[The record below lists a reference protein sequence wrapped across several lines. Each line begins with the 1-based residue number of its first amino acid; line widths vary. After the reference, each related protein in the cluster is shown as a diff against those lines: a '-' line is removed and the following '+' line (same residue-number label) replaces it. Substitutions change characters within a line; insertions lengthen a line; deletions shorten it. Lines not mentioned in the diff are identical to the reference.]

1 MKKNFSTYDDEI
13 DLVVLFKTIW
23 SNKIKILS
31 IIIIS
36 FLIGILYSF
45 LIPNNYLYSLTI
57 NASDN
62 SEFEK
67 LDSINQSVNFEFT
80 KGIDNKINQTVLN
93 KFFKEISDYEEF
105 LIDLKNKI
113 KNSDNKSKS
122 LVKIQEKG
130 LHEIKKLLKFTLNND
145 LKLELKWDNFD
156 EAKDI
161 LQGTINLTLNNLVAS
176 AYKEFDLIIE
186 NQKKLIHMEDLARI
200 EYLKEQS
207 WIAKELNIADNQI
220 TTLFLNEANNLIYNP
235 YYLMGYKAIDKEI
248 ELIQNR
254 EYKNFKSIKQELNFL
269 KNEKINFIDYDL
281 NLIKVKRLKNIQL
294 ILLISILLGLILGIF
309 YVLITNEFQSKISDK
324 K

>member
-130 LHEIKKLLKFTLNND
+130 LHEIKKLLKFILNDD

>member
-13 DLVVLFKTIW
+13 DLVVLFKTLW
-23 SNKIKILS
+23 SNKVKILS

-67 LDSINQSVNFEFT
+67 LDSIDQSVNFEFT
-80 KGIDNKINQTVLN
+80 KGIDNKINQTVLY

-105 LIDLKNKI
+105 LIDLKDKI

-122 LVKIQEKG
+122 LVKTQEKE
-130 LHEIKKLLKFTLNND
+130 LHEIKKLLKLTLNDD

-156 EAKDI
+156 EAKNI
-161 LQGTINLTLNNLVAS
+161 LQDTINLTLNNLVVS
-176 AYKEFDLIIE
+176 VYKELDLIIE
-186 NQKKLIHMEDLARI
+186 KQKNLIRMKDLARI

-220 TTLFLNEANNLIYNP
+220 TTLFSNEANNLIYNP
-235 YYLMGYKAIDKEI
+235 YYLYCIFS
-248 ELIQNR
+248 
-254 EYKNFKSIKQELNFL
+254 FK
-269 KNEKINFIDYDL
+269 
-281 NLIKVKRLKNIQL
+281 
-294 ILLISILLGLILGIF
+294 
-309 YVLITNEFQSKISDK
+309 
-324 K
+324 

>member
-80 KGIDNKINQTVLN
+80 KGIDNKINQTVLD

-113 KNSDNKSKS
+113 KNGDNKSKS

-130 LHEIKKLLKFTLNND
+130 LHEIKKLLKFILNDD

>member
-67 LDSINQSVNFEFT
+67 LESINQSVNFEFT

-93 KFFKEISDYEEF
+93 KFFKEISDYEEY

-130 LHEIKKLLKFTLNND
+130 SHEIKKLLNFILNDD

-161 LQGTINLTLNNLVAS
+161 LQDTINLTLNNLVAS
-176 AYKEFDLIIE
+176 TYKEFDLIIE
-186 NQKKLIHMEDLARI
+186 KQKKLIRMEDLARI

-294 ILLISILLGLILGIF
+294 ILVISILLGLILGIF

>member
-1 MKKNFSTYDDEI
+1 MKKNFSRYDDEI

-23 SNKIKILS
+23 SNKVKILS

-80 KGIDNKINQTVLN
+80 KGIDDKINQTVLY
-93 KFFKEISDYEEF
+93 KFFKEIADYEEF

-122 LVKIQEKG
+122 LVKTQEKG
-130 LHEIKKLLKFTLNND
+130 LHEIKKLLKFILNDD

-161 LQGTINLTLNNLVAS
+161 LQDTINLTLNNLVAS
-176 AYKEFDLIIE
+176 VYKKFDLIIKK
-186 NQKKLIHMEDLARI
+186 QKKLIRMEDLARI

-269 KNEKINFIDYDL
+269 KNEKINFIDYDI
-281 NLIKVKRLKNIQL
+281 NLIKVKRLKNIQS
-294 ILLISILLGLILGIF
+294 ILVISILLGLILGIF
-309 YVLITNEFQSKISDK
+309 YVLITNKFQSKISDK

>member
-13 DLVVLFKTIW
+13 DLVVLFKTVW

-67 LDSINQSVNFEFT
+67 LDSIDQLVNFEFT
-80 KGIDNKINQTVLN
+80 KGIDNKINQTVLY

-122 LVKIQEKG
+122 LVKTQEKE
-130 LHEIKKLLKFTLNND
+130 LHEIKKLLKLTLNDN

-156 EAKDI
+156 EAKNI
-161 LQGTINLTLNNLVAS
+161 LQDTINLTLNNLVVS
-176 AYKEFDLIIE
+176 VYKEFDLIIE
-186 NQKKLIHMEDLARI
+186 KQKNLILTKDLARI

-220 TTLFLNEANNLIYNP
+220 TTLFSNEANNLIYNP
-235 YYLMGYKAIDKEI
+235 YYLIGYKALDKEI

-254 EYKNFKSIKQELNFL
+254 EYKKFKLIKQELNFL
-269 KNEKINFIDYDL
+269 KNEKINLIDYDI
-281 NLIKVKRLKNIQL
+281 NFIKVKRLKNIKL
-294 ILLISILLGLILGIF
+294 ILLIFILLGLILGIF
-309 YVLITNEFQSKISDK
+309 YVIITNEFQSKISDK